1 MRLEIVNK
9 SQLEQKIKEKEIQI
23 AKLRDN
29 VDLSPVCADLYN
41 KAVLEKAI
49 LKDELKKM
57 SEPILSKVSDKIRTV
72 LPFGEKRICDY
83 FRG

>member
-1 MRLEIVNK
+1 MNK
-9 SQLEQKIKEKEIQI
+9 SQLEKKIQEKEHLI

-49 LKDELKKM
+49 LKQELKNLTA
-57 SEPILSKVSDKIRTV
+57 PISAKLTDKVRKI

>member
-1 MRLEIVNK
+1 MRSEIVKK
-9 SQLEQKIKEKEIQI
+9 SQLEIKIKEKEVQI

-41 KAVLEKAI
+41 KAILEKAI
-49 LKDELKKM
+49 LKQELQKM
-57 SEPILSKVSDKIRTV
+57 TEPIMSKVSDKIRAV

-83 FRG
+83 FKG

>member
-1 MRLEIVNK
+1 MNK
-9 SQLEQKIKEKEIQI
+9 SQLEKKILEKENQI
-23 AKLRDN
+23 AKLKDN

-49 LKDELKKM
+49 LKQQLKEIT
-57 SEPILSKVSDKIRTV
+57 EPVLEKISNKVRKVI
-72 LPFGEKRICDY
+72 PFGEKRICDF

>member
-1 MRLEIVNK
+1 MNK
-9 SQLEQKIKEKEIQI
+9 SQLEKKILEKEHQI

-49 LKDELKKM
+49 LKQELKKM
-57 SEPILSKVSDKIRTV
+57 TEPLVDKVTDKVRKFI
-72 LPFGEKRICDY
+72 PFGERRICD
-83 FRG
+83 FFKG

>member
-1 MRLEIVNK
+1 MNK
-9 SQLEQKIKEKEIQI
+9 SQLEKKILEKEHQI

-49 LKDELKKM
+49 LKQELKELTTPLVDK
-57 SEPILSKVSDKIRTV
+57 ISDKVRMV
-72 LPFGEKRICDY
+72 LPFGEKRICD
-83 FRG
+83 FFKS

>member
-1 MRLEIVNK
+1 MNK
-9 SQLEQKIKEKEIQI
+9 SQLEFKIKEKEAQI

-49 LKDELKKM
+49 LKQELQKM
-57 SEPILSKVSDKIRTV
+57 TEPLLTKVSDKIRTV

-83 FRG
+83 FKS